1 MEYKDYYKILGV
13 DRNASDA
20 EIKREYRKLARQ
32 LHPDV
37 NPGDQEAENRF
48 KEINEAYQVLGDKEK
63 REKYDH
69 LGSSWQQWQ
78 HTGQDPN
85 GFDWSQWF
93 TPGAGRPQQ
102 GGVRVEFQD
111 LSDLFGDAQS
121 GGFSDF
127 FNSLF
132 GGMPG
137 GQRPRS
143 GYTRTYNRPARGQ
156 NLEQAIDITLDEA
169 YHGTARTLVRD
180 GKRIQANI
188 PAGAKTGTKVRLSG
202 QGAPGPGGPQ
212 GDLYLKIN
220 VLPHETFQRQG
231 NDLHMDVEIDL
242 YPAVLGGETTIPTF
256 DGNVALKIPAGTQ
269 NGQVFRLRGKGMP
282 DLRDP
287 QKRGDL
293 YARAQVRLPKKLSS
307 QETELFQQLAALKK
321 R

>member
-37 NPGDQEAENRF
+37 NPGDQEAEKRF

-63 REKYDH
+63 REKYDR

-78 HTGQDPN
+78 RTGQDPS

-111 LSDLFGDAQS
+111 LNDLFGNAQS

-137 GQRPRS
+137 GTRPRS
-143 GYTRTYNRPARGQ
+143 GYTRSYRRPTRGQ
-156 NLEQAIDITLDEA
+156 NVEQAVDITLDEA
-169 YHGTARTLVRD
+169 YRKGPVEPWYEMGNESRPTSR
-180 GKRIQANI
+180 
-188 PAGAKTGTKVRLSG
+188 
-202 QGAPGPGGPQ
+202 PGP
-212 GDLYLKIN
+212 
-220 VLPHETFQRQG
+220 R
-231 NDLHMDVEIDL
+231 
-242 YPAVLGGETTIPTF
+242 PAPKC
-256 DGNVALKIPAGTQ
+256 AWP
-269 NGQVFRLRGKGMP
+269 
-282 DLRDP
+282 
-287 QKRGDL
+287 
-293 YARAQVRLPKKLSS
+293 ARARRVRADRKAISI
-307 QETELFQQLAALKK
+307 
-321 R
+321 